1 MRIGIIGAGSIGSLF
16 AGCLTTT
23 SCNLLLYGRGI
34 HAAHLTVDVLTM
46 TGVTERSISSQ
57 QWEVLLE
64 EQRLPDSVQSSCDIV
79 IMAGKSSAFSSHL
92 EVAKHLLRND
102 GHICTLANGL
112 GHEEQLVQAFGA
124 HRVLAATTTHGA
136 YRPQPGEVHWAG
148 LGEVTLG
155 PFMHHHSEQSV
166 EYFLQYLSDAGLR
179 PRWKED
185 GRALL
190 WNKMLL
196 NIAINPIAGLLGKE
210 NGALLEPSLFESA
223 VGVML
228 EGAMIARAEGVRLED
243 DDSLIHRLRQ
253 VLETTSSNYCSML
266 QDIRAGRET
275 EIHSLNT
282 EICRRGEMLG
292 IQTPLNQVLSSII
305 QHLR

>member
-1 MRIGIIGAGSIGSLF
+1 
-16 AGCLTTT
+16 
-23 SCNLLLYGRGI
+23 
-34 HAAHLTVDVLTM
+34 
-46 TGVTERSISSQ
+46 
-57 QWEVLLE
+57 
-64 EQRLPDSVQSSCDIV
+64 
-79 IMAGKSSAFSSHL
+79 
-92 EVAKHLLRND
+92 
-102 GHICTLANGL
+102 
-112 GHEEQLVQAFGA
+112 
-124 HRVLAATTTHGA
+124 
-136 YRPQPGEVHWAG
+136 
-148 LGEVTLG
+148 
-155 PFMHHHSEQSV
+155 MHHHSEQSV
-166 EYFLQYLSDAGLR
+166 ESFLESLSDAGLR
-179 PRWKED
+179 PRWEED

-210 NGALLEPSLFESA
+210 NGALLKPSLFESA

-228 EGAMIARAEGVRLED
+228 EGAMIARAEGVRLEN
-243 DDSLIHRLRQ
+243 DDSLIDRLRH